1 MTLVDI
7 TAQLEEPFSLEDIEL
22 LPKGQVERDGKMLCM
37 AMPYADVRVYQD
49 RLNKLAPGE
58 WSTPPPLALVVG
70 TKLVCYVTIVI
81 YGVSHTDV
89 GEAGPGENQG
99 TEAFAQAFKRA
110 ASQFGLGRY
119 LYNLEKA
126 WVPYDTK
133 RKQINLDAKGIKAI
147 VWQMYQKAGVSF
159 SQNGNVPKTPVQ
171 QNGND
176 KAAVEVGQ
184 PAAQNGNGQPHLTS
198 AYLREKA
205 KTQLGLDERK
215 FKKAVCNVLKVEEFP
230 KEFSSSDLHKLN
242 NAFDTAIAQQA
253 AGGGR

>member
-7 TAQLEEPFSLEDIEL
+7 TAQLEEPFPVEDIEL
-22 LPKGQVERDGKMLCM
+22 LPKGSVERDGKTLCM

-126 WVPYDTK
+126 WVPYNK
-133 RKQINLDAKGIKAI
+133 ERKQIALDAKGIKAI
-147 VWQMYQKAGVSF
+147 VWQMYQKAGISF
-159 SQNGNVPKTPVQ
+159 SSSQNGHIEAGQSNGHTPQ
-171 QNGND
+171 LSSASLRQ
-176 KAAVEVGQ
+176 KAQE
-184 PAAQNGNGQPHLTS
+184 
-198 AYLREKA
+198 
-205 KTQLGLDERK
+205 QLGFDERK
-215 FKKAVCNVLKVEEFP
+215 FRAAVCKVLGVDEFP
-230 KEFSSSDLHKLN
+230 QEFSSGDLHKIN
-242 NAFDTAIAQQA
+242 NAFDVSIAKRS

>member
-7 TAQLEEPFSLEDIEL
+7 TAQLEQPFPLEDIEL
-22 LPKGQVERDGKMLCM
+22 LPKGQVERDSKTLCM

-126 WVPYDTK
+126 WVPYNPQ
-133 RKQINLDAKGIKAI
+133 RKQINLDANGIKAI

-159 SQNGNVPKTPVQ
+159 SQNGNVPKTPE
-171 QNGND
+171 NGND
-176 KAAVEVGQ
+176 KATVEAGQ
-184 PAAQNGNGQPHLTS
+184 PAQQNGNGHTPLTVAS
-198 AYLREKA
+198 LREKA
-205 KTQLGLDERK
+205 KGLGLDERK
-215 FKKAVCNVLKVEEFP
+215 FRKAVCNVLKVEEFP
-230 KEFSSSDLHKLN
+230 KEFSTADLWKIS
-242 NAFDTAIAQQA
+242 NALDAAAAKQS

>member
-1 MTLVDI
+1 MALVDI
-7 TAQLEEPFSLEDIEL
+7 ASQLEEPFPLEDIEL
-22 LPKGQVERDGKMLCM
+22 LPKGSVERDGKTLCM

-49 RLNKLAPGE
+49 RLNRLAPGE

-110 ASQFGLGRY
+110 CSQVGLGRY

-133 RKQINLDAKGIKAI
+133 RKQISLDANGIKAI
-147 VWQMYQKAGVSF
+147 VKQMYQKAGVPF
-159 SQNGNVPKTPVQ
+159 SQNGASPKTVP
-171 QNGND
+171 QNGNTP
-176 KAAVEVGQ
+176 K
-184 PAAQNGNGQPHLTS
+184 L
-198 AYLREKA
+198 
-205 KTQLGLDERK
+205 
-215 FKKAVCNVLKVEEFP
+215 VLKWSDIYQKGAALGVWTRADFYPKASAILNGEPVNGDNVKLLTQEQLQKLHEEVE
-230 KEFSSSDLHKLN
+230 KHQ
-242 NAFDTAIAQQA
+242 AAIAS
-253 AGGGR
+253 